1 MSDTEM
7 TKPEFGN
14 IYLGDTYDTP
24 EDTPHCLGD
33 RLCLGGRWYFYW
45 HNFNIF
51 RKTGNAGK
59 KGLLNRERQ
68 IAYSTENMHLIERCG
83 GRIHLRGLDHLRA
96 MNQKPAVLIGNHM
109 SLLET
114 AVLHSFLRAHMDFTF
129 VIKPALMKTPF
140 LCNIMRALDAIV
152 VSRDNP
158 RQDLKTVME
167 EGKKR
172 LDAGRSVVIFPQGT
186 RAIEFDPTKFNSIG
200 IKLAKSAGYPVI
212 PFALKTDFLQNGKYL
227 RDMGPIKR
235 DADVWFE
242 FGPAR
247 EITGNGREDLQ
258 EIVDFIADRL
268 NKWNS

>member
-1 MSDTEM
+1 MSDAANNE
-7 TKPEFGN
+7 ERIF
-14 IYLGDTYDTP
+14 IFQGDSYDTP
-24 EDTPHCLGD
+24 EDNRRCLMD
-33 RLCLGGRWYFYW
+33 RLLLGSRLYFYW
-45 HNFNIF
+45 HNINIF

-59 KGLLNRERQ
+59 KGILTGKLQ
-68 IAYSTENMHLIERCG
+68 TELSSGNIRLVERCG
-83 GRIHLRGLDHLRA
+83 GKVHLRGLEHLRA
-96 MNQKPAVLIGNHM
+96 MNGKPAVILANHM

-114 AVLHSFLRAHMDFTF
+114 AAMHGFLRPYMDFTF

-172 LDAGRSVVIFPQGT
+172 LDSGRSVVIFPQGT
-186 RAIEFDPTKFNSIG
+186 RAAEFDPAKFNSIG

-212 PFALKTDFLQNGKYL
+212 PLALKTDFLQNGKYL
-227 RDMGPIKR
+227 RDLGPIKR
-235 DADVWFE
+235 DEDVWFE

-258 EIVDFIADRL
+258 DIVNFISDRL
-268 NKWNS
+268 NQWNAK